1 MSIVDQLSNVRSFKM
16 KGYIILSTIFI
27 ACNLNVAER
36 DVLTVPTETS
46 DAQAIEHTLAD
57 SNLVFIR
64 DFPQLPDSSN
74 YFIHYSECALR
85 ERKSQSWLKIGSSYG
100 YDDDYNRI
108 IKDLAFQH
116 IDSAALR
123 KLTDRK
129 MLFSNFHVL
138 SRSKTDKSEVII
150 YNALEHDSNL
160 DGKINNDDFN
170 SVYISKLDG
179 SEFTKLT
186 PDGHHA
192 WMTEYYEGPNIL
204 YQISF
209 IDQDSNHR
217 FSDGDTSFISYIRLD
232 NDTFEVIPSEY

>member
-1 MSIVDQLSNVRSFKM
+1 MSIVDQPSNVRSFKM
-16 KGYIILSTIFI
+16 KGYIILPTLLL

-36 DVLTVPTETS
+36 DVLTEPTEAS

-74 YFIHYSECALR
+74 YFIHYSECTLVD
-85 ERKSQSWLKIGSSYG
+85 RKSQPWLKIGSSYG
-100 YDDDYNRI
+100 DSDDYNRI

-116 IDSAALR
+116 IDSAAMR

-129 MLFSNFHVL
+129 ILFTNFQVL
-138 SRSKTDKSEVII
+138 SRSKPNQSKVII
-150 YNALEHDSNL
+150 YNVLEHDSNL
-160 DGKINNDDFN
+160 DGKIDNNDLN
-170 SVYISKLDG
+170 TLYISNLDG
-179 SEFTKLT
+179 TKFTRLT
-186 PDGHHA
+186 PDGQHT
-192 WMTEYYEGPNIL
+192 WITEYYERPNIL

-209 IDQDSNHR
+209 IDQDSNQR
-217 FSDGDTSFISYIRLD
+217 FSAGDTSFISYVRLD